1 LGEGRAGDA
10 ARGRVVGS
18 EHVPRERSDELAE
31 RDRHGFDVKHG
42 ERAEERDRAA
52 EVQRV

>member
-1 LGEGRAGDA
+1 LGEGRGSEA
-10 ARGRVVGS
+10 ARGRVAVS
-18 EHVPRERSDELAE
+18 EDVPRERSDELAE

-42 ERAEERDRAA
+42 ERAEERHRAA